1 MQCIRKKSISK
12 GVKRRLSDKEVLQKL
27 DTIIK
32 LLAFGLIKGK
42 EAGEQILFLHKMGIS
57 NKDIAEILGKT
68 QNTVN
73 ATLSQARKR
82 KDEKTE

>member
-1 MQCIRKKSISK
+1 MRKKPISK
-12 GVKRRLSDKEVLQKL
+12 GVKRRLSDKEIIQKL

-42 EAGEQILFLHKMGIS
+42 DAGKQILFLHKMGIG

-73 ATLSQARKR
+73 STLSQLRK
-82 KDEKTE
+82 K

>member
-1 MQCIRKKSISK
+1 MSEQEI
-12 GVKRRLSDKEVLQKL
+12 LQKL

-32 LLAFGLIKGK
+32 LLYFDLIKDK

-57 NKDIAEILGKT
+57 NKDIADFLGKT

-73 ATLSQARKR
+73 STLSQLRNK
-82 KDEKTE
+82 KWMTNNLKS

>member
-1 MQCIRKKSISK
+1 M
-12 GVKRRLSDKEVLQKL
+12 SDKEIVQKL

-42 EAGEQILFLHKMGIS
+42 EAGEQILFLHKMGID

-68 QNTVN
+68 PNTVN
-73 ATLSQARKR
+73 STLSQLRK
-82 KDEKTE
+82 KK